1 MKPSATVLIHKSTQ
15 ATSPLLKYTWLIQI
29 RQLHIIWSLHLSIH
43 HCIHVVRSLLSK
55 TSNLVNISS
64 GSSINLMHL
73 EWSGSCTYFNTHNR
87 KITVKEPLLNLY
99 FCPIPGN
106 IFTGVCQSF
115 CSEGEGVCLSAC
127 WDTPPGRYTPWQV
140 PQGRYT
146 PQQVHPLDRYTS
158 PAGTPPGR
166 YTPQEGTL
174 PSRYTPGRHTPHPT
188 TVTAADGTHPTGMLS
203 YS

>member
-15 ATSPLLKYTWLIQI
+15 ATSPLLKYTWQIQI

-115 CSEGEGVCLSAC
+115 CSQGGCL
-127 WDTPPGRYTPWQV
+127 
-140 PQGRYT
+140 PQCMLGYIPR
-146 PQQVHPLDRYTS
+146 QVHPRAGTPPSRYTLWT
-158 PAGTPPGR
+158 GTPPGR
-166 YTPQEGTL
+166 YTPRKVHSPAGT
-174 PSRYTPGRHTPHPT
+174 PRAGTPPTPRQSLQR
-188 TVTAADGTHPTGMLS
+188 TVRILLECFLILN
-203 YS
+203 